1 MKKLLAIFLSAIML
15 LTLLPVMAED
25 VMVLKYGTDA
35 EPIGFDPHTVPALA
49 STRIMLQ
56 IYETLVDQDEDMNVI
71 PRLAESWEQP
81 DDLTYIFH
89 LRKGVKFHAGR
100 EMKAEDVKYSFDR
113 ILNPD
118 LGALGNSPSYAGYI
132 QNVDVIDDY
141 TVKFTL
147 SQINAPFLASLSS
160 SYLSIV
166 DKEAVEEAGGNLLQ
180 KSGGT
185 GPFILGE
192 WLPDNSVTLHRFDGY
207 WKGGVQFERIEFYV
221 ITDASARMSALRTGE
236 VDLIVGDSAMLTLAQ
251 NAKNVEIYKVRSRN
265 YTTLCLNLNK
275 EEFKDIRVRQAVS
288 LALNRE
294 EIIDLAFNG
303 EAEVSGF
310 APASMGHWA
319 VDVKDHP
326 LYQQD
331 IQKAKQLMKEA
342 GYENGFDVQITVGL
356 LDNIRNSGTV
366 IQQQLAAI
374 GIKAT
379 VQNKE
384 NAQYVDDWKAHNFE
398 MMVCQ
403 NGAGTDPNRAVAFFF
418 STTGAANIA
427 EYSNARVDELCELGA
442 GTTDVDKRRAYYHE
456 AINIIL
462 DECPNVTFA
471 SPYDYIYA
479 TNKLKGYA
487 PTATNSVDFR
497 SAYIED

>member
-1 MKKLLAIFLSAIML
+1 MKKLLALLLLAAML
-15 LTLLPVMAED
+15 LSLSPALAEP
-25 VMVLKYGTDA
+25 MVLKYGTDA

-56 IYETLVDQDEDMNVI
+56 IYETLVDQDEDMNVV

-89 LRKGVKFHAGR
+89 LRKGVLFHSGR

-113 ILNPD
+113 ILSPD

-132 QNVDVIDDY
+132 QEVAVKDDY
-141 TVKFTL
+141 TVQFTL

-166 DKEAVEEAGGNLLQ
+166 DREAVEQAGGDLL
-180 KSGGT
+180 KTSGGT
-185 GPFILGE
+185 GPFMLAE
-192 WLPDNSVTLHRFDGY
+192 WVPDNHVTLNRFDQY

-236 VDLIVGDSAMLTLAQ
+236 VDLIVGDSAMLNQAQ
-251 NAKNVEIYKVRSRN
+251 KAKNVEIYKVRTRN
-265 YTTLCLNLNK
+265 YTTLCLNMNK

-319 VDVKDHP
+319 VEVKDHP
-326 LYQQD
+326 LYQHNVE
-331 IQKAKQLMKEA
+331 KAKELMKEA
-342 GYENGFDVQITVGL
+342 GYENGFSVKITVGL
-356 LDNIRNSGTV
+356 LDTIRNSGTV

-374 GIKAT
+374 GIKAE
-379 VQNKE
+379 VQNLE

-427 EYSNARVDELCELGA
+427 EYSNPRVDELCELGA

-456 AINIIL
+456 AIGIIL
-462 DECPNVTFA
+462 EECPNVTFA

-479 TNKLKGYA
+479 TVRLKGYA

-497 SAYIED
+497 AAYLAD

>member
-1 MKKLLAIFLSAIML
+1 MKKTLSVLLALLMMLS
-15 LTLLPVMAED
+15 LTALAQEP
-25 VMVLKYGTDA
+25 MVLKYGTDA

-56 IYETLVDQDEDMNVI
+56 MYETLVDMDEDMNVI

-89 LRKGVKFHAGR
+89 LRKGVKFHSGR
-100 EMKAEDVKYSFDR
+100 EMKAEDVKYSFER
-113 ILNPD
+113 ILSPD
-118 LGALGNSPSYAGYI
+118 LGALGNSASYAGYI
-132 QNVDVIDDY
+132 KEIEVVDEY
-141 TVKFTL
+141 TVKFVL
-147 SQINAPFLASLSS
+147 EQINAPFLSALSS
-160 SYLSIV
+160 TYLAIV
-166 DKEAVEEAGGNLLQ
+166 DKEAVEKNGGNLLQ
-180 KSGGT
+180 ASGGT
-185 GPFILGE
+185 GPFTLGE
-192 WLPDNSVTLHRFDGY
+192 WVPDNSVTVNRFADY
-207 WKGGVQFERIEFYV
+207 WQEGVQFERIEFYV
-221 ITDASARMSALRTGE
+221 ITDPSARMSALRTGE
-236 VDLIVGDSAMLTLAQ
+236 VDLIVGDSAMLTLAE
-251 NAKNVEIYKVRSRN
+251 NANNVEIYKVRSRN

-275 EEFKDIRVRQAVS
+275 EEFKDVRVRQAIS
-288 LALNRE
+288 LALNRQ

-303 EAEVSGF
+303 EAEISGF

-319 VDVKDHP
+319 VDVLNHP

-331 IQKAKQLMKEA
+331 IEKAKELMKEA
-342 GYENGFDVQITVGL
+342 GYENGFTVTCTVGL

-374 GIKAT
+374 GIT
-379 VQNKE
+379 VEVQNKE

-398 MMVCQ
+398 LMVCQ

-418 STTGAANIA
+418 STTGSANIA
-427 EYSNARVDELCELGA
+427 EYSNPRVDELCELAA
-442 GTTDVDKRRAYYHE
+442 GTSNVDKRREYYHE

-479 TNKLKGYA
+479 STNLKGYA
-487 PTATNSVDFR
+487 PNATNMVDFR
-497 SAYIED
+497 AAYIEK

>member
-1 MKKLLAIFLSAIML
+1 MKRILSLVLALLMALS
-15 LTLLPVMAED
+15 LTATAQEP
-25 VMVLKYGTDA
+25 MVLKYGTDA

-56 IYETLVDQDEDMNVI
+56 MYETLVDVDENMNVV
-71 PRLAESWEQP
+71 PLLAETWEQP

-89 LRKGVKFHAGR
+89 LRKGVKFHSGR
-100 EMKAEDVKYSFDR
+100 EMKAEDVKYSFER

-118 LGALGNSPSYAGYI
+118 LGALGNSASYAGYI
-132 QNVDVIDDY
+132 EKVEVLDEY
-141 TVKFTL
+141 SVKFTL
-147 SQINAPFLASLSS
+147 KQINAPFLSALAS

-166 DKEAVEEAGGNLLQ
+166 DKEAVDAAGGNLLQ
-180 KSGGT
+180 SSGGT
-185 GPFILGE
+185 GPFVLGE
-192 WLPDNSVTLHRFDGY
+192 WVPDNSVTVHRFEDY
-207 WKGGVQFERIEFYV
+207 WQEGVKFERIEFYV
-221 ITDASARMSALRTGE
+221 ITDPSARMSALRTGE
-236 VDLIVGDSAMLTLAQ
+236 VDLIVGDSAMLSLAEK
-251 NAKNVEIYKVRSRN
+251 AKNVEIYKVRSRN

-275 EEFKDIRVRQAVS
+275 EELKDVRVRQAIS
-288 LALNRE
+288 LALNRQ

-303 EAEVSGF
+303 EAEISGF

-319 VDVKDHP
+319 VDVLEHP

-331 IQKAKQLMKEA
+331 VEKAKELMKEA
-342 GYENGFDVQITVGL
+342 GYENGFTLTCTVGL
-356 LDNIRNSGTV
+356 LDSIRNSGTV

-374 GIKAT
+374 GINVD

-384 NAQYVDDWKAHNFE
+384 NAQYVDDWKTHNFDL
-398 MMVCQ
+398 MVCQ

-418 STTGAANIA
+418 STTGSANIA
-427 EYSNARVDELCELGA
+427 EYSNPRVDELCELAA
-442 GTTDVDKRRAYYHE
+442 GTTNVDQRREYYHE

-479 TNKLKGYA
+479 STDLKGYA
-487 PTATNSVDFR
+487 PTASNMVNFR
-497 SAYIED
+497 FAYIEK